1 MGRRL
6 GCEAQS
12 GAPCPSAE
20 QRAPPALTVKAHG
33 RPGLWSL
40 PGSRPTPMLGAQDLL
55 SIGPWFV
62 GRQPWLPPSP
72 QPLVL
77 RPSVPWVPGLGCGW
91 GMGYAFHVHAGRT
104 ALGTRAAGSRGWG
117 GAVISGRGG
126 VRPWVLWPPC
136 VQPYPARS
144 QEAQAGMRGICQAG
158 GLLQGLQPR
167 PPVSLQMAFG
177 EGSGDAVPRKQLRGS
192 CP

>member
-91 GMGYAFHVHAGRT
+91 GMGYAFHVHAGQT

-117 GAVISGRGG
+117 GCRHFWERRREALGSLAPVCPALPGPEPRSPGWDERHLSGRWAAPGAAAQTSCLFADGLWGG
-126 VRPWVLWPPC
+126 FWGR
-136 VQPYPARS
+136 
-144 QEAQAGMRGICQAG
+144 
-158 GLLQGLQPR
+158 
-167 PPVSLQMAFG
+167 
-177 EGSGDAVPRKQLRGS
+177 